1 MPLKHGPIEGLL
13 AVDYLRDTSQFSMPL
28 KHGPIEGRF
37 DCCFAIVFRMFSMPL
52 KHGPIE
58 GESLVMRL
66 PQPGETFSMPL
77 KHGPIEGWYA
87 NQLFVDVR
95 KRFPCP

>member
-1 MPLKHGPIEGLL
+1 MPLKHGPIEGRFDFCF
-13 AVDYLRDTSQFSMPL
+13 AIVFRMFSMPL
-28 KHGPIEGRF
+28 KHGPIEGR
-37 DCCFAIVFRMFSMPL
+37 IGRMTAATQLKFSMPL